1 MGLPAAT
8 AARSRT
14 TVMLPQLALDLITE
28 LLTELGQGHA
38 VTVET
43 VQAELTPEQAAEVL
57 RVDCSYLT
65 NLLDKGEIPYR
76 EVENNRQ
83 ISGRVAL
90 FLRDLLRANGS
101 LSKPVL
107 LSSRNESGE
116 PTAAELP
123 QLAVQLLADLLN
135 KLGEGHAVAVE
146 TVQDDLTPG
155 QAAEVLGVDRSYL
168 MDLLDKSKIPYRRKA
183 TAPKFP

>member
-1 MGLPAAT
+1 MVTLETRKDAQIPEE
-8 AARSRT
+8 
-14 TVMLPQLALDLITE
+14 PLAL
-28 LLTELGQGHA
+28 
-38 VTVET
+38 
-43 VQAELTPEQAAEVL
+43 
-57 RVDCSYLT
+57 
-65 NLLDKGEIPYR
+65 NIPDRFTR
-76 EVENNRQ
+76 EDA
-83 ISGRVAL
+83 GRAAL

-116 PTAAELP
+116 PTTAELP

-146 TVQDDLTPG
+146 TVQADLTQG

-168 MDLLDKSKIPYRRKA
+168 MDLLDKGKIPYRKEGNSPQISLTDLLDFKHRDDDHRA
-183 TAPKFP
+183 DLVNRLARETQNIGIDYPDFEAHGL